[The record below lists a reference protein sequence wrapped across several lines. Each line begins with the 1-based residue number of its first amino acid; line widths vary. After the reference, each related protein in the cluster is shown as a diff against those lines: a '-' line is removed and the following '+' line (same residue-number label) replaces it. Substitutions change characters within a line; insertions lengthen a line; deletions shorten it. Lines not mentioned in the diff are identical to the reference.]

1 LANKEKKTL
10 ELKIFGNL
18 LKIVTDEDEE
28 YVYKVV
34 SFLNKKMDELS
45 KNVKIASNA
54 ERMALVA
61 VSVADELF
69 KIKSNKENMAGTDV
83 NYSEIIN
90 MIDNALK

>member
-1 LANKEKKTL
+1 MANKEKKTL